1 VSTPASSPAGDAP
14 WTVSRILDWTTQHLK
29 KAGCETPR
37 LDAELLLAHSRGCPR
52 IQLYVQ
58 FQEVVTDA
66 QRGVMRDL
74 VKRRA
79 AAEPVAYLIG
89 HREFFSLD
97 FEVTHDT
104 LIPRPDTETLLVEL
118 ISLARKQTTPSI
130 LDLGTGS
137 GCIAITAAVNVPA
150 AQVTAVDI
158 SPAALEVARR
168 NARRHKVESRVEFVL
183 GDLFAGLT
191 PGRTFDWVVSNPPYI
206 PQAELATLAADV
218 RLHEPTLAL
227 DGGPD
232 GLAIIRRL
240 LAEAPAWLNPGGTL
254 LCEFS
259 PEQAAAVLAL
269 VEGNSAWTGGRI
281 LKDLAGRARILATQ
295 RSS

>member
-1 VSTPASSPAGDAP
+1 MSTNASSPAGDAP

-37 LDAELLLAHSRGCPR
+37 LDAELLLAHARGCPR

-66 QRGVMRDL
+66 QRAVMRDL

-104 LIPRPDTETLLVEL
+104 LIPRPDTETLVLEL
-118 ISLARKQTTPSI
+118 ISVARRQPAPRI
-130 LDLGTGS
+130 LELGTGS
-137 GCIAITAAVNVPA
+137 GCIAISAAVNVPA
-150 AQVTAVDI
+150 ANVTAVDI
-158 SPAALEVARR
+158 SPATLEVARR
-168 NARRHKVESRVEFVL
+168 NARRHKVDSRVEFVL

-191 PGRTFDWVVSNPPYI
+191 HGRTFDWIVSNPPYI
-206 PQAELATLAADV
+206 PQGELATLSADV
-218 RLHEPTLAL
+218 RLHEPPMAL

-232 GLAIIRRL
+232 GLVVIRRL
-240 LAEAPAWLNPGGTL
+240 LSEAPGWLVPGGTL

-259 PEQAAAVLAL
+259 PEQSTSLLAL
-269 VEGNSAWTGGRI
+269 VEGNPAWTGGRI
-281 LKDLAGRARILATQ
+281 LKDLAGRARVLGGQ
-295 RSS
+295 RGS